1 MGAMTLFFSLFFF
14 GAPAPPG
21 APTGAQGP
29 RKGAATRR
37 VVDDRALERARRPR
51 GRPRGTARRVTT
63 VGTRSGA
70 PPALAHAPGGSPGT
84 PWTLR
89 GPRRKKKK
97 CIKGYIARGVKI
109 NPGLL
114 YTSQRFES

>member
-1 MGAMTLFFSLFFF
+1 MGAIDTFFFTFFF

-29 RKGAATRR
+29 GKGAATRR

-51 GRPRGTARRVTT
+51 VAPARDRAVHYDGRHAFG
-63 VGTRSGA
+63 GA
-70 PPALAHAPGGSPGT
+70 PALAHAPGGPPGT

-89 GPRRKKKK
+89 GPQRVEKKNPRPTARLLLKK
-97 CIKGYIARGVKI
+97 NEKMC
-109 NPGLL
+109 
-114 YTSQRFES
+114 S